1 MVILLVLVAI
11 VLVVVLGVAILGLVF
26 KLLWLALIGLV
37 IGAIARAILPGRQEI
52 GLLMTALCG
61 IGGSLLGG
69 IVADALDLGRIL
81 TFVAA
86 VAVAAALIAF
96 FGGRRRSVY

>member
-1 MVILLVLVAI
+1 MLILLLIV
-11 VLVVVLGVAILGLVF
+11 VLVVLLGIAVLGLVF

-37 IGAIARAILPGRQEI
+37 IGALARAILPGRQEI

>member
-1 MVILLVLVAI
+1 VLILLLIVVLVI
-11 VLVVVLGVAILGLVF
+11 ILGIAVLGLVF

-37 IGAIARAILPGRQEI
+37 IGALARAILPGRQEI